1 MPSRQKKIIFSVAG
15 VLSFGCVLIVA
26 AAMGSQFWVQGS
38 MVCTTGAQLVNAT
51 GQELDK
57 FVGRVNYGLFHGQT
71 VKQCG
76 LGGRPFRF
84 SFFPNLVD
92 VIPASL
98 HVTVIF
104 FCVVLILFSSVAT
117 GFFMYNAFGSPY
129 ETLHGAL
136 GLYLWNFV
144 CCLCS
149 CLVMILFASE
159 VKLHRLSDHIANFN
173 EGTFMY
179 KTHTE
184 QFDHSFWL
192 IFLTFLVHG
201 LNILLIRVAGIQFPF
216 QEAKESNVNTGA
228 SDLMY

>member
-1 MPSRQKKIIFSVAG
+1 MPNRQKKIMFSVAG

-26 AAMGSQFWVQGS
+26 AAMGSQFWVQGT
-38 MVCTTGAQLVNAT
+38 MLCTTGAQLVNAT

-76 LGGRPFRF
+76 LGGRIFRF
-84 SFFPNLVD
+84 SCFFV
-92 VIPASL
+92 
-98 HVTVIF
+98 
-104 FCVVLILFSSVAT
+104 
-117 GFFMYNAFGSPY
+117 YNAFGSPY

>member
-1 MPSRQKKIIFSVAG
+1 MPNCQKKIIFSVAG
-15 VLSFGCVLIVA
+15 VLSFGCVLIIA
-26 AAMGSQFWVQGS
+26 AAMGTQFWVQGT
-38 MVCTTGAQLVNAT
+38 VLCTTGAQLVNAT

-57 FVGRVNYGLFHGQT
+57 FVGRVNYGLFHGQR

-84 SFFPNLVD
+84 S
-92 VIPASL
+92 
-98 HVTVIF
+98 
-104 FCVVLILFSSVAT
+104 
-117 GFFMYNAFGSPY
+117 
-129 ETLHGAL
+129 
-136 GLYLWNFV
+136 
-144 CCLCS
+144 CLCS

-173 EGTFMY
+173 ESTFVY
-179 KTHTE
+179 KTLTE

-216 QEAKESNVNTGA
+216 QEAKESDVNTGA

>member
-1 MPSRQKKIIFSVAG
+1 MTALHTLGSVQLNLPQVDFNQVVETAPRMING
-15 VLSFGCVLIVA
+15 N
-26 AAMGSQFWVQGS
+26 S
-38 MVCTTGAQLVNAT
+38 MHRRSIEFQSKEAEYVN
-51 GQELDK
+51 K
-57 FVGRVNYGLFHGQT
+57 R

-84 SFFPNLVD
+84 S
-92 VIPASL
+92 
-98 HVTVIF
+98 
-104 FCVVLILFSSVAT
+104 C
-117 GFFMYNAFGSPY
+117 FFMYNAFGSPY
-129 ETLHGAL
+129 ETLHGPL

-173 EGTFMY
+173 ESTFVY
-179 KTHTE
+179 KTLTE

-216 QEAKESNVNTGA
+216 QEAKESDVNTGA